1 MQPNTPHSESRS
13 GYRPTYIWLGTD
25 NAGAD
30 HVYRTSDE
38 TIHVIDGTRRSH
50 REQLGGRRVEE
61 WLDYVAHERGW
72 LVQKMVSLVAAIEQS
87 VQVSD

>member
-1 MQPNTPHSESRS
+1 MQSNTPHSESRS
-13 GYRPTYIWLGTD
+13 GYRPTYIWLGKD

-50 REQLGGRRVEE
+50 REPLGDRRVEE
-61 WLDYVAHERGW
+61 WLDYVDQQRGW